1 MKTGSITGAIQSF
14 NIKKEKQNPKYFH
27 FLKRIEV
34 SETPGFTLQ
43 PSISYRIPRCARSDA
58 GMRV

>member
-43 PSISYRIPRCARSDA
+43 PSISY
-58 GMRV
+58 GMGQ